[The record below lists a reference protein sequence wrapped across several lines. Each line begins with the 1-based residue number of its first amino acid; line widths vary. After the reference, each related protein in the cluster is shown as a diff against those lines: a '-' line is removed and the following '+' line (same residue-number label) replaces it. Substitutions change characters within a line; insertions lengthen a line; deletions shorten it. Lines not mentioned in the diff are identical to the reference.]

1 MGGKPVDE
9 GATSTLEKS
18 IEEAWKDVT
27 GMRAGQE
34 DLTFFDLKGDSISA
48 VRLVSRIEEELGI
61 WVEVGDIFEEDP
73 NLPGFV
79 RLVKA
84 RSPQAFAAERP
95 SGDR

>member
-1 MGGKPVDE
+1 MSGKPLGE
-9 GATSTLEKS
+9 GGISTLEKS
-18 IEEAWKDVT
+18 IEVAWKDVT

-34 DLTFFDLKGDSISA
+34 DLSFFDLKGDSISA

-73 NLPGFV
+73 DLPGFV
-79 RLVKA
+79 RLVQA
-84 RSPQAFAAERP
+84 RASQAPAAERT